1 MLPSTRSLHFFR
13 NILAV
18 LTTSVILLL
27 VSPLSE
33 VMAQSSSGDTYSES
47 PFRTLDLR
55 APNSVRN
62 ASGRPGNGFWQQEVD
77 YVIHAALNPEN
88 HELTGRESIR
98 YVNHSPDDLPYLWL
112 HLEQNACQ
120 ANSVSNSLKQP
131 PLVFLGAIFDFSCQG
146 FIGGITLESVTLG
159 GQNLSHSV
167 YGTTMRIDLEKPL
180 ASGEELTFE
189 IAWRFIIPPYGLARM
204 GRDGTLY
211 EMAQWFPRLAVYDDV
226 RGWNSEPYI
235 GAGEYYLEYGDYDVT
250 LTLPSEYIV
259 AATGDLQ
266 NPDQVLTRDQRL
278 RLQRAMTES
287 APVAIITQ
295 SEAGDPSK
303 TRPAPT
309 GTLDWH
315 FTAETVRDFAF
326 AASPDFR
333 WDATSWEGIRIE
345 ALYRDGAANWEEAI
359 LMSRESIKYFSEPW
373 YPYPYSH
380 ATTIEGPIEGMEY
393 PMLTFVPAMD
403 AREDLHWVV
412 AHEFGHE
419 WFPMLV
425 GSNER
430 FYPWMDEGFNTFI
443 DLEGAAQYFEG
454 TDYGKSIEWNPLA
467 IYAENAIAGEEQPM
481 IFRAAE
487 QSNLFWTAYQKPAL
501 MLQLLRHEVLGPERF
516 DFAFSGYIEAWAN
529 KHPTPTDFF
538 RFMKDASGMDLDFY
552 WRQWVMTAARLD
564 QAVVSVSSVSSEGTS
579 EIVLVNNE
587 SMVMPVEMKIDF
599 EDGTHTTLRF
609 PVEMWNQ
616 GPRFTYNLVDPR
628 QIVRLTLDPRERYP
642 DDDRLNNKWIR

>member
-1 MLPSTRSLHFFR
+1 M
-13 NILAV
+13 
-18 LTTSVILLL
+18 
-27 VSPLSE
+27 
-33 VMAQSSSGDTYSES
+33 
-47 PFRTLDLR
+47 
-55 APNSVRN
+55 
-62 ASGRPGNGFWQQEVD
+62 
-77 YVIHAALNPEN
+77 IHAALNPEK
-88 HELTGRESIR
+88 HELKGRESIR
-98 YVNHSPDDLPYLWL
+98 YANHSPDDLPYLWL

-120 ANSVSNSLKQP
+120 ENSVSHTLKQP
-131 PLVFLGAIFDFSCQG
+131 PLVFLGAVFDFSCQG
-146 FIGGITLESVTLG
+146 FIGGHTLERVTLG
-159 GQNLSHSV
+159 GRNLRYTV
-167 YGTTMRIDLEKPL
+167 FGTTMRIDLNEPL
-180 ASGEELTFE
+180 ASGDELTFE
-189 IAWRFIIPPYGLARM
+189 IAWRFTIPPYGLARM

-211 EMAQWFPRLAVYDDV
+211 EVAQWFPRLAVYDDV

-235 GAGEYYLEYGDYDVT
+235 GAGEFYLEYGDYDVT

-266 NPDQVLTRDQRL
+266 NPDEVLTSEQRR
-278 RLQRAMTES
+278 RLQRAMTET

-303 TRPAPT
+303 TRPSSS

-333 WDATSWEGIRIE
+333 WDATSWEDIRIE

-359 LMSRESIKYFSEPW
+359 LMSRESIKYFSEQW

-403 AREDLHWVV
+403 APEDLHWVV

-443 DLEGAAQYFEG
+443 DLEAAAQYFKG
-454 TDYGKSIEWNPLA
+454 TDYGNSIEWNPLA
-467 IYAENAIAGEEQPM
+467 IYAENAIAGQEQPM
-481 IFRAAE
+481 ILRAAE

-552 WRQWVMTAARLD
+552 WRQWVLTAARLD
-564 QAVVSVSSVSSEGTS
+564 QAVVSVSGVSSGGRS
-579 EIVLVNNE
+579 EIILANNE

-628 QIVRLTLDPRERYP
+628 QVVRVILDPRERYP
-642 DDDRLNNKWIR
+642 DDKRVNNQWMR

>member
-1 MLPSTRSLHFFR
+1 MLPSTRSLQFFGKL
-13 NILAV
+13 LAA
-18 LTTSVILLL
+18 LTTSILLL
-27 VSPLSE
+27 SFSPPSAVL
-33 VMAQSSSGDTYSES
+33 AQSAMGDPFYES
-47 PFRTLDLR
+47 PFRTLDLN

-62 ASGRPGNGFWQQEVD
+62 ASGRPGSGFWQQEVD
-77 YVIHAALNPEN
+77 YVIRATLNPAN
-88 HELTGRESIR
+88 HELMGRESIR

-112 HLEQNACQ
+112 HLEQNACEP
-120 ANSVSNSLKQP
+120 NSVSHALKQP
-131 PLVFLGAIFDFSCQG
+131 PLVFLGAVFDFSCQG
-146 FIGGITLESVTLG
+146 FLGGITLESVTSG
-159 GQNLSHSV
+159 GQNLSHRV
-167 YGTTMRIDLEKPL
+167 YGTTMRIDLDEPL
-180 ASGEELTFE
+180 SSGDEITFE
-189 IAWRFIIPPYGLARM
+189 VAWRFTIPPYGLARM

-266 NPDQVLTRDQRL
+266 NPDEVLTSDQRL

-287 APVAIITQ
+287 DPVAIITQ

-303 TRPAPT
+303 TRPSSS

-359 LMSRESIKYFSEPW
+359 LMSRQSIKYFSEQW

-393 PMLTFVPAMD
+393 PMLTFVPAME

-443 DLEGAAQYFEG
+443 DLEAAAEYFEG
-454 TDYGKSIEWNPLA
+454 TDYGNSIEWNPLA
-467 IYAENAIAGEEQPM
+467 IYAENAIAQEEQPM
-481 IFRAAE
+481 ILRAAE

-516 DFAFSGYIEAWAN
+516 DVAFRGYIEAWAN
-529 KHPTPTDFF
+529 KHPTPADFF
-538 RFMKDASGMDLDFY
+538 RLMKDASGMDLDFY
-552 WRQWVMTAARLD
+552 WRQWVMTASRLD
-564 QAVVSVSSVSSEGTS
+564 QAVVSVSGVSSEGTS
-579 EIVLVNNE
+579 EIVLANNE
-587 SMVMPVEMKIDF
+587 AMVMPVEMKIDF
-599 EDGTHTTLRF
+599 ADGTHTTLRF

-616 GPRFTYNLVDPR
+616 GPRFTYNLADSR
-628 QIVRLTLDPRERYP
+628 EIVHLTLDPRDRYP
-642 DDDRLNNKWIR
+642 DDDRSNNTWTR

>member
-1 MLPSTRSLHFFR
+1 M
-13 NILAV
+13 
-18 LTTSVILLL
+18 
-27 VSPLSE
+27 
-33 VMAQSSSGDTYSES
+33 
-47 PFRTLDLR
+47 
-55 APNSVRN
+55 
-62 ASGRPGNGFWQQEVD
+62 
-77 YVIHAALNPEN
+77 IHATLNPEN
-88 HELTGRESIR
+88 QELIGRESIR
-98 YVNHSPDDLPYLWL
+98 YVNHSPDDLSYFWL

-146 FIGGITLESVTLG
+146 FMGGITLESVTLG
-159 GQNLSHSV
+159 GQNLK
-167 YGTTMRIDLEKPL
+167 YGIFGTTMRIDLDEPL
-180 ASGEELTFE
+180 ASGDEITFE
-189 IAWRFIIPPYGLARM
+189 IAWRFTIPPYGLARM

-235 GAGEYYLEYGDYDVT
+235 GAGEFYLEYGDYDVT

-266 NPDQVLTRDQRL
+266 NPDEVLTSDQRQ

-303 TRPAPT
+303 TRPLSSAPS
-309 GTLDWH
+309 GTLDWR

-359 LMSRESIKYFSEPW
+359 LMSRESIKYFSEQW

-403 AREDLHWVV
+403 APEDLHWVV

-481 IFRAAE
+481 ILRAAE

-516 DFAFSGYIEAWAN
+516 DFAFRGYIEAWAN

-552 WRQWVMTAARLD
+552 WRQWVLTAARLD
-564 QAVVSVSSVSSEGTS
+564 QAVVSVSGVSSEGRS
-579 EIVLVNNE
+579 EIILANNE

-599 EDGTHTTLRF
+599 EDGTHTTLKL

-616 GPRFTYNLVDPR
+616 GPRFTYNLLDPR
-628 QIVRLTLDPRERYP
+628 QVIRLTLDPRERYP
-642 DDDRLNNKWIR
+642 DDDRLNNTWIR

>member
-1 MLPSTRSLHFFR
+1 M
-13 NILAV
+13 
-18 LTTSVILLL
+18 
-27 VSPLSE
+27 
-33 VMAQSSSGDTYSES
+33 
-47 PFRTLDLR
+47 
-55 APNSVRN
+55 
-62 ASGRPGNGFWQQEVD
+62 
-77 YVIHAALNPEN
+77 IHAALNPEK
-88 HELTGRESIR
+88 HELKGRESIR
-98 YVNHSPDDLPYLWL
+98 YANHSPDDLPYLWL

-120 ANSVSNSLKQP
+120 ENSVSHTLKQP
-131 PLVFLGAIFDFSCQG
+131 PLVFLGAVFDFSCQG
-146 FIGGITLESVTLG
+146 FIGGHTLERVTLG
-159 GQNLSHSV
+159 GRNLRYTV
-167 YGTTMRIDLEKPL
+167 FGTTMRIDLNEPL
-180 ASGEELTFE
+180 ASGDELTFE
-189 IAWRFIIPPYGLARM
+189 IAWRFTIPPYGLARM

-211 EMAQWFPRLAVYDDV
+211 EVAQWFPRLAVYDDV

-235 GAGEYYLEYGDYDVT
+235 GAGEFYLEYGDYDVT

-266 NPDQVLTRDQRL
+266 NPDEVLTSEQRR
-278 RLQRAMTES
+278 RLQRAMTET

-303 TRPAPT
+303 TRPSSS

-359 LMSRESIKYFSEPW
+359 LMSRESIKYFSEQW

-403 AREDLHWVV
+403 APEDLHWVV

-443 DLEGAAQYFEG
+443 DLEAAAQYFKG
-454 TDYGKSIEWNPLA
+454 TDYGN
-467 IYAENAIAGEEQPM
+467 
-481 IFRAAE
+481 
-487 QSNLFWTAYQKPAL
+487 
-501 MLQLLRHEVLGPERF
+501 
-516 DFAFSGYIEAWAN
+516 
-529 KHPTPTDFF
+529 
-538 RFMKDASGMDLDFY
+538 
-552 WRQWVMTAARLD
+552 
-564 QAVVSVSSVSSEGTS
+564 
-579 EIVLVNNE
+579 
-587 SMVMPVEMKIDF
+587 
-599 EDGTHTTLRF
+599 
-609 PVEMWNQ
+609 
-616 GPRFTYNLVDPR
+616 
-628 QIVRLTLDPRERYP
+628 
-642 DDDRLNNKWIR
+642 

>member
-1 MLPSTRSLHFFR
+1 
-13 NILAV
+13 
-18 LTTSVILLL
+18 
-27 VSPLSE
+27 
-33 VMAQSSSGDTYSES
+33 
-47 PFRTLDLR
+47 
-55 APNSVRN
+55 
-62 ASGRPGNGFWQQEVD
+62 
-77 YVIHAALNPEN
+77 
-88 HELTGRESIR
+88 
-98 YVNHSPDDLPYLWL
+98 
-112 HLEQNACQ
+112 
-120 ANSVSNSLKQP
+120 
-131 PLVFLGAIFDFSCQG
+131 
-146 FIGGITLESVTLG
+146 
-159 GQNLSHSV
+159 
-167 YGTTMRIDLEKPL
+167 
-180 ASGEELTFE
+180 
-189 IAWRFIIPPYGLARM
+189 
-204 GRDGTLY
+204 
-211 EMAQWFPRLAVYDDV
+211 
-226 RGWNSEPYI
+226 
-235 GAGEYYLEYGDYDVT
+235 
-250 LTLPSEYIV
+250 
-259 AATGDLQ
+259 
-266 NPDQVLTRDQRL
+266 
-278 RLQRAMTES
+278 
-287 APVAIITQ
+287 
-295 SEAGDPSK
+295 
-303 TRPAPT
+303 
-309 GTLDWH
+309 
-315 FTAETVRDFAF
+315 
-326 AASPDFR
+326 
-333 WDATSWEGIRIE
+333 
-345 ALYRDGAANWEEAI
+345 
-359 LMSRESIKYFSEPW
+359 MSRESIKYFSDQW

-403 AREDLHWVV
+403 APEDLHWVV

-481 IFRAAE
+481 ILRAAE

-552 WRQWVMTAARLD
+552 WRQWVLTAARLD
-564 QAVVSVSSVSSEGTS
+564 QAVVSVSGVSSGGRS
-579 EIVLVNNE
+579 EIILANNE

-628 QIVRLTLDPRERYP
+628 QVVRVTLDPRERYP
-642 DDDRLNNKWIR
+642 DDKRVNNQWMR

>member
-1 MLPSTRSLHFFR
+1 
-13 NILAV
+13 
-18 LTTSVILLL
+18 
-27 VSPLSE
+27 
-33 VMAQSSSGDTYSES
+33 
-47 PFRTLDLR
+47 
-55 APNSVRN
+55 
-62 ASGRPGNGFWQQEVD
+62 
-77 YVIHAALNPEN
+77 VIHAALNPEK
-88 HELTGRESIR
+88 HELKGRESIR
-98 YVNHSPDDLPYLWL
+98 YANHSPDDLPYLWL

-120 ANSVSNSLKQP
+120 ENSVSHTLKQP
-131 PLVFLGAIFDFSCQG
+131 PLVFLGAVFDFSCQG
-146 FIGGITLESVTLG
+146 FIGGHTLERVTLG
-159 GQNLSHSV
+159 GRNLRYTV
-167 YGTTMRIDLEKPL
+167 FGTTMRIDLNEPL
-180 ASGEELTFE
+180 ASGDELTFE
-189 IAWRFIIPPYGLARM
+189 IAWRFTIPPYGLARM

-211 EMAQWFPRLAVYDDV
+211 EVAQWFPRLAVYDDV

-235 GAGEYYLEYGDYDVT
+235 GAGEFYLEYGDYDVT

-266 NPDQVLTRDQRL
+266 NPDEVLTSEQRR
-278 RLQRAMTES
+278 RLQRAMTET

-303 TRPAPT
+303 TRPSSS

-359 LMSRESIKYFSEPW
+359 LMSRESIKYFSEQW

-403 AREDLHWVV
+403 APEDLHWVV

-443 DLEGAAQYFEG
+443 DLEAAAQYFKG
-454 TDYGKSIEWNPLA
+454 TDYGNSIEWNPLA
-467 IYAENAIAGEEQPM
+467 IYAENAIAGQEQPM
-481 IFRAAE
+481 ILRAAE

-552 WRQWVMTAARLD
+552 WRQWVLTAARLD
-564 QAVVSVSSVSSEGTS
+564 QAVVSVSGVSSGGRS
-579 EIVLVNNE
+579 EIILANNE

-628 QIVRLTLDPRERYP
+628 QVVRVILDPRERYP
-642 DDDRLNNKWIR
+642 DDKRVNNQWMR